1 MTDGSAASPGSP
13 LAVDLAFNGGP
24 EKIGEVAREIER
36 REDAGVRGLFVS
48 EARHDPF
55 LSLTLAATTTESLEL
70 GTAIAL
76 AFARTPMSMAYTAY
90 DLHRISGGRLVLG
103 LGSQIKAHIV
113 RRYDM
118 PWSQPAERMQDY
130 VSALRA
136 IWHSW
141 QTGET
146 LDYRGEFYTHT
157 LMPPLFSSGP
167 LGFAS
172 PEIWVAA
179 VGPRMVE
186 AAATVADGMICHPLI
201 SQSFLAE
208 VIAPQLAAA
217 RARSDRKD
225 DPFTFSAM
233 GMVATGHDEESLA
246 DAIAATR
253 RQIGFYASTPAYK
266 PMLEHHGW
274 GDLHPEAHL
283 LSRQNRWDELPGLID
298 DEILNTFAIVGEPAV
313 AGRLLRERFSGLVE
327 RVTVSMPHHV
337 DGGLALDML
346 TASAD

>member
-1 MTDGSAASPGSP
+1 MTDDTLSTAP

-24 EKIGEVAREIER
+24 EKIGEVAREIEG

-55 LSLTLAATTTESLEL
+55 LSLTLAATTTERLQL

-90 DLHRISGGRLVLG
+90 DLHRISGGRLVVG

-130 VSALRA
+130 VSAMRA

-141 QTGET
+141 QTGEG

-157 LMPPLFSSGP
+157 LMPPLFSPGP
-167 LGFAS
+167 LGFPS

-186 AAATVADGMICHPLI
+186 ASATVADGMICHPLI
-201 SQSFLAE
+201 SQSYLSE
-208 VIAPQLAAA
+208 VIAPQVHAA
-217 RARSDRKD
+217 RAASDRRD

-233 GMVATGHDEESLA
+233 GMVATGRDEKSLA
-246 DAIAATR
+246 DAVAATR

-266 PMLEHHGW
+266 GMLEHHGW

-298 DEILNTFAIVGEPAV
+298 DDILNTFAVVGEPAV

-327 RVTVSMPHHV
+327 RVTVSMPHHI

-346 TASAD
+346 AASAG